1 MSLFLRVKI
10 SGGVVIMW
18 LKKEIFFQM
27 IDTLTND
34 PEVTFISN
42 LALAR
47 FKIVSS
53 INFIFQK
60 WTFVQVSNS

>member
-1 MSLFLRVKI
+1 
-10 SGGVVIMW
+10 MW